1 MNISKLKKNI
11 VLKNGTILD
20 PYNNTEKK
28 GDIHIENGKIKS
40 VGKISAPK
48 TSEIIDCKDLII
60 THGFFDIHVHFRE
73 PGREDKEDLNS
84 GSLAALAGGFTRVCT
99 MPNTDPPIDSP
110 ESIRYIVDRS
120 EECPIHIHP
129 IGCITKSQEGKE
141 ITEMGAM
148 IAEGAL
154 AFSDDG
160 LPINDSGV
168 MYNALEYSYMFDVP
182 IINHAEDDC
191 LKRDGL
197 MHEGKVS
204 THLGLPASPDIT
216 ESNMVFRDLELSI
229 LTGARLHVPHVSS
242 AKSISHIKSMKKK
255 NDKITVE
262 VTPHHL
268 FFSDEDLYTFD
279 TNLKVAPPIRTKKDR
294 KAIIDAIKNGIIDCI
309 ATDHAPHTIEEKE
322 GTFDMAPFG
331 MIGLESCF
339 GAASKVLIND
349 NAMDQM
355 SLVKLLTV
363 NPRKILGLDQ
373 NLFKEG
379 TEAEIAIY
387 DPKLEWKFSLENI
400 YSKSKNSPFLGREM
414 KGKIKSTIVKGHIAS
429 ID

>member
-129 IGCITKSQEGKE
+129 IGSITKSQEGKE

-204 THLGLPASPDIT
+204 TNLGLPASPDIT

-414 KGKIKSTIVKGHIAS
+414 KGKIKSTIVKGYITS

>member
-48 TSEIIDCKDLII
+48 TSETIDCKNLII

-129 IGCITKSQEGKE
+129 IGSITKSQEGKE

-414 KGKIKSTIVKGHIAS
+414 KGKIKSTIVKGHITS

>member
-129 IGCITKSQEGKE
+129 IGSITKSQQGKE

-414 KGKIKSTIVKGHIAS
+414 KGKIKSTIVKGHITS

>member
-28 GDIHIENGKIKS
+28 GDIHIENSKIKS

-129 IGCITKSQEGKE
+129 IGSITKSQEGKE

-414 KGKIKSTIVKGHIAS
+414 KGKIKSTIVKGHITS

>member
-28 GDIHIENGKIKS
+28 GDIHIENSKIKS

-129 IGCITKSQEGKE
+129 IGSITKSQEGKE

-294 KAIIDAIKNGIIDCI
+294 KAIVDAIKNGIIDCI

-414 KGKIKSTIVKGHIAS
+414 KGKIKSTIVKGHITS

>member
-1 MNISKLKKNI
+1 MDISKLKKNI

-28 GDIHIENGKIKS
+28 GDVHIENGKIKS

-60 THGFFDIHVHFRE
+60 THGFFDIHAHFRE

-110 ESIRYIVDRS
+110 ESIRYIIDRS

-148 IAEGAL
+148 LAEGAL

-191 LKRDGL
+191 LKRHGL

-204 THLGLPASPDIT
+204 THLGLSASPDIT
-216 ESNMVFRDLELSI
+216 ESNMVFRDLELAM

-242 AKSISHIKSMKKK
+242 AKSINHIKLMKKK

-279 TNLKVAPPIRTKKDR
+279 TNLKVAPPIRTKEDR

-322 GTFDMAPFG
+322 GTFDIAPFG

-339 GAASKVLIND
+339 GAVGKVLIND
-349 NAMDQM
+349 NKMDQM

-363 NPRKILGLDQ
+363 NPRKIMGLDQ
-373 NLFKEG
+373 DLFKEG
-379 TEAEIAIY
+379 IEAEIVIY

-400 YSKSKNSPFLGREM
+400 FSKSQNSPFLGREM
-414 KGKIKSTIVKGHIAS
+414 KGKVKSTIVKGYITS

>member
-349 NAMDQM
+349 NEMDQM
-355 SLVKLLTV
+355 SMVKLLTV

-414 KGKIKSTIVKGHIAS
+414 KGKIKSTIVKGHITS

>member
-204 THLGLPASPDIT
+204 TNLGLPASPDIT

-349 NAMDQM
+349 NEMDQM

-414 KGKIKSTIVKGHIAS
+414 KGKIKSTIVKGHITS

>member
-48 TSEIIDCKDLII
+48 TSETIDCKNLII

-129 IGCITKSQEGKE
+129 IGSITKSQEGKE

-349 NAMDQM
+349 NEMDQM

>member
-129 IGCITKSQEGKE
+129 IGSITKSQEGKE

>member
-84 GSLAALAGGFTRVCT
+84 GSLAALAGGFTRVCA

-349 NAMDQM
+349 NEMDQM

-414 KGKIKSTIVKGHIAS
+414 KGKIKSTIVKGHITS